1 MTSSENCL
9 CFKEFCN
16 AYRYDK
22 KHLHAARL
30 VLLSQSNDIAELIM
44 TDRDVCDL
52 YREFLKKNSDRG

>member
-9 CFKEFCN
+9 CFKEFCA

-22 KHLHAARL
+22 EHLHAARL

-44 TDRDVCDL
+44 KDRDVCDL
-52 YREFLKKNSDRG
+52 YREFLKKNSDKG